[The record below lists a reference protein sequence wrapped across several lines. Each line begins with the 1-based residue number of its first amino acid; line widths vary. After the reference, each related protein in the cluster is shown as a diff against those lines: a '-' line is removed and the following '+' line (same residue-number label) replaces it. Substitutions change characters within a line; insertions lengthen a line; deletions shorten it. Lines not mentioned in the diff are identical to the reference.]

1 MLNSAGDARS
11 ELYHAIQKKAKWMA
25 IGTFEKILNVTESES
40 GRRKVETS
48 RNYILGHW
56 DGIMQGLKNKGTQ
69 VGCSAEGHVSHIY
82 ADRMSSRP
90 LGWSRKG
97 VHQMAKLRIYKA
109 NQGNML
115 ELVRMQKQALPM
127 AAGAEEERIYLSSEM
142 FRAESKKLSEEQRYV
157 ERITHSIPFPE
168 VKKIAY
174 FRNHIW
180 GL

>member
-1 MLNSAGDARS
+1 
-11 ELYHAIQKKAKWMA
+11 
-25 IGTFEKILNVTESES
+25 
-40 GRRKVETS
+40 
-48 RNYILGHW
+48 
-56 DGIMQGLKNKGTQ
+56 
-69 VGCSAEGHVSHIY
+69 
-82 ADRMSSRP
+82 
-90 LGWSRKG
+90 
-97 VHQMAKLRIYKA
+97 MAKLRIYKA

-115 ELVRMQKQALPM
+115 ELVRMQKQELPM